1 VGDDVLDHPP
11 SAQRSLRPLRVAKAG
26 EIVGEGG
33 ALGVGSRPQSRT
45 RQDIGHTGLR
55 WLDWTDN
62 VWTTRERRNNRSV
75 STGLF
80 LLRPDGIG
88 QVHTRERIIRG
99 DGVASSL
106 QFMGYV
112 VPPIAMPALSVL
124 LSPDFQW
131 PDIDLPMHGAT
142 FVEAASEEWSAA
154 TATVY
159 GASSGAVNL
168 AARTLRLEATSLA
181 PTSAGRGVDGRD
193 TASGESAGRPAD
205 TNSRC

>member
-1 VGDDVLDHPP
+1 MDGYAFEGRFTNIVPVGLTP
-11 SAQRSLRPLRVAKAG
+11 LGLRVDLDFTG
-26 EIVGEGG
+26 TITEGPLTG
-33 ALGVGSRPQSRT
+33 ATLLG
-45 RQDIGHTGLR
+45 
-55 WLDWTDN
+55 TDF
-62 VWTTRERRNNRSV
+62 
-75 STGLF
+75 F

-88 QVHTRERIIRG
+88 QVHTRERITRG
-99 DGVASSL
+99 DRVAASL
-106 QFMGYV
+106 QFIGYV

-181 PTSAGRGVDGRD
+181 PTSAGQGVDGRNMARD
-193 TASGESAGRPAD
+193 ESAGRSAD

>member
-1 VGDDVLDHPP
+1 MDGYAFEGRFTNIVPVGLTP
-11 SAQRSLRPLRVAKAG
+11 LGLRVDLDFTG
-26 EIVGEGG
+26 TITEGPLTG
-33 ALGVGSRPQSRT
+33 ATLLG
-45 RQDIGHTGLR
+45 
-55 WLDWTDN
+55 TDF
-62 VWTTRERRNNRSV
+62 
-75 STGLF
+75 F

-88 QVHTRERIIRG
+88 QVHTRERITRG
-99 DGVASSL
+99 DRVAASL

-168 AARTLRLEATSLA
+168 AARTLRLEAKSLA
-181 PTSAGRGVDGRD
+181 PTSAGQSVDGRHL
-193 TASGESAGRPAD
+193 ASDGSAGRPAD

>member
-1 VGDDVLDHPP
+1 MNGYAFEGRFTNIVPVGLTP
-11 SAQRSLRPLRVAKAG
+11 LGLRVDLDFTGTITAG
-26 EIVGEGG
+26 PLTG
-33 ALGVGSRPQSRT
+33 ATLLG
-45 RQDIGHTGLR
+45 
-55 WLDWTDN
+55 TDF
-62 VWTTRERRNNRSV
+62 
-75 STGLF
+75 F

-88 QVHTRERIIRG
+88 QVHTRERITRG
-99 DGVASSL
+99 DRVAASL
-106 QFMGYV
+106 QFLGYV
-112 VPPIAMPALSVL
+112 VPPIAMPDLSVL

-168 AARTLRLEATSLA
+168 AARTLRLEAKSLA
-181 PTSAGRGVDGRD
+181 PTSAGQGVDGRNMAGD
-193 TASGESAGRPAD
+193 ESAGRPAD